1 MPRTGWED
9 KSEKEKLIS
18 SIMHTTRM
26 PPEVLA
32 KNEEL
37 VAELAADARELCN
50 LVREENEE

>member
-32 KNEEL
+32 EDKESL
-37 VAELAADARELCN
+37 IRLSKSVRKLCK
-50 LVREENEE
+50 LVREENE